1 MSQTRL
7 GLYRS
12 RIVLCTSRAFWAY
25 FVVLLEL
32 AQVSWQLGVLQPR
45 KHARAF
51 EHKSALCS
59 SIQMHNTISGPH
71 LLRSP
76 DHAFECLVNS
86 RVFPQNWKE
95 AGSASNY
102 RFHDASHKAQLSLP
116 THPSALAL
124 PIARASAPYARGIIH
139 TSTPTAGSS
148 WPPKIDRSLP
158 FVPQSNFSARET
170 LNKKISSFFLL
181 STQS

>member
-1 MSQTRL
+1 MHEQGIL
-7 GLYRS
+7 GIFFGS
-12 RIVLCTSRAFWAY
+12 ARACPSI
-25 FVVLLEL
+25 L
-32 AQVSWQLGVLQPR
+32 AAGVLQPC

-71 LLRSP
+71 LLRPP

-86 RVFPQNWKE
+86 RVIPQNWKE
-95 AGSASNY
+95 AGSASNH

-139 TSTPTAGSS
+139 MSTPTAGLS
-148 WPPKIDRSLP
+148 WPPMIDRSLP

-170 LNKKISSFFLL
+170 LNKSIFLP
-181 STQS
+181 STINTVLIVTADVL